1 MQLLREAIMR
11 NSENRALKLFSSFEK
26 FYEFESTVWNWN
38 KYHYIVCIVDNAYH
52 GIIYVHKNWL
62 FSSAWTLTRWFYISY
77 FIIGI
82 SLLYFIRTIF
92 EIATIFKLRTMDCY
106 NGTYIERYSFLL
118 RTLYLWH
125 DSPYTTVGKDDK
137 KAQEDDRNPEGENSF
152 IRSPYV
158 S

>member
-1 MQLLREAIMR
+1 MQLLREVIMR

-38 KYHYIVCIVDNAYH
+38 KYHCIVCIVDNVRH
-52 GIIYVHKNWL
+52 GIIYVHRNWS
-62 FSSAWTLTRWFYISY
+62 FPSAWTLTRWFYISY

-92 EIATIFKLRTMDCY
+92 EIARFLNYKP
-106 NGTYIERYSFLL
+106 YSYEYKEYDTLL
-118 RTLYLWH
+118 FHTLYLWH
-125 DSPYTTVGKDDK
+125 DSPCTTVEKDDRED
-137 KAQEDDRNPEGENSF
+137 QEDNRNPEGENSF

>member
-1 MQLLREAIMR
+1 M
-11 NSENRALKLFSSFEK
+11 
-26 FYEFESTVWNWN
+26 
-38 KYHYIVCIVDNAYH
+38 NAYEM
-52 GIIYVHKNWL
+52 I
-62 FSSAWTLTRWFYISY
+62 
-77 FIIGI
+77 
-82 SLLYFIRTIF
+82 LYFIFYYWNIIIVLYSYDIWNR
-92 EIATIFKLRTMDCY
+92 TIFKLRTMDCY